1 MKYFYQFLNSLNFK
15 TKIDI
20 FIFTSF
26 AIISSLLEIVSISL
40 IVPIMEIVTKG
51 EISNFFSFLKVLEN
65 YSFWNFNLIQ
75 MLCISLFITI
85 LIKNI
90 LLVYINYWQT
100 KFENKIDLDFS
111 NDLFS
116 NYLNKKY
123 IFFTE
128 RNSSEIIRNLVT
140 EINSL
145 IKGLS
150 SFFLIFVEIILLLI
164 LLSFLLLYNFTITLL
179 VLIYLSSISF
189 FIFFIFRKKITKW
202 SKIRIKLSSD
212 LYKSIVETINHIKEI
227 FIFEKHEKFNNRF
240 FVKKKENVEVNFK
253 FSFLST
259 LSKPILETL
268 IIISLLSSIFLF
280 FDNENLLTNLL
291 VYTVTLLRIYPS
303 AIKLVTNSQVFLFR
317 LSSFKVI
324 EVEKKYN
331 EKYNYEK
338 QKDNISTKN
347 IDKIKIENLNFN
359 YEKKQILKNINFSF
373 NKGKTYGII
382 GKSGSGKS
390 TLIDILM
397 SIKEPTSGK
406 IFINENECDYKTNK
420 WTKFVGYVPQNVYLS
435 DDTIANNICFGVS
448 EKSIDKNKL
457 KKVLEQSNL
466 VNFIESL
473 PKKLDTI
480 VGEKGL
486 KISGG
491 QIQRIGIARALYIDP
506 TLLFFDEATSQL
518 DNDTETSILK
528 DILKLKE
535 NKIIFFVTH
544 KAREIGY
551 FDEILDLKDINF

>member
-1 MKYFYQFLNSLNFK
+1 MKYFYQFLYSLNFK

-26 AIISSLLEIVSISL
+26 AIISSLLEILSISL

-51 EISNFFSFLKVLEN
+51 NVSNFFSFLEILEN
-65 YSFWNFNLIQ
+65 YSFWNLNLIQ
-75 MLCISLFITI
+75 MLCISLLITI

-90 LLVYINYWQT
+90 LLVYINYWQA
-100 KFENKIDLDFS
+100 KFENNIDLNFS

-128 RNSSEIIRNLVT
+128 RNSSEIIRNLTT
-140 EINSL
+140 EISSL

-150 SFFLIFVEIILLLI
+150 SFFLIFVEVILLLI
-164 LLSFLLLYNFTITLL
+164 LLSFLLFYNFSITLL
-179 VLIYLSSISF
+179 VLIYLSSITF

-212 LYKSIVETINHIKEI
+212 LYKSILETINHIKEI
-227 FIFEKHEKFNNRF
+227 FIFEKHEKFNYRF
-240 FVKKKENVEVNFK
+240 YVKKKENVGVNFK

-303 AIKLVTNSQVFLFR
+303 AIKLVTNGQVFLFR

-324 EVEKKYN
+324 EDEKKYN
-331 EKYNYEK
+331 EKYNYEEK
-338 QKDNISTKN
+338 KNNITTKK

-390 TLIDILM
+390 TLLDILM
-397 SIKEPTSGK
+397 GIKEPTSGK
-406 IFINENECDYKTNK
+406 IFINENECDYKRNK

-435 DDTIANNICFGVS
+435 DDTIANNICFGIS
-448 EKSIDKNKL
+448 EKNIDKNKL
-457 KKVLEQSNL
+457 NKVLEQSNL
-466 VNFIESL
+466 ENFIESL

-480 VGEKGL
+480 VGEKGA

-518 DNDTETSILK
+518 DNETEISILK
-528 DILKLKE
+528 DILKLKK

-544 KAREIGY
+544 KAKETGY